1 MVFVKMT
8 DVYLMIVMLMGLG
21 FSIELSNGH
30 KFYVGGRDGWVLT
43 PSEDY
48 SHWSHRNRFQVN
60 DTLCK
65 SLSSLLFGHRYV
77 SLMHDYINC

>member
-1 MVFVKMT
+1 MVMIKMF
-8 DVYLMIVMLMGLG
+8 DVYLMIVMLMSLG
-21 FSIELSNGH
+21 FTIGLSNGH
-30 KFYVGGRDGWVLT
+30 KFDVGGRDGWVLT

-65 SLSSLLFGHRYV
+65 SLSSLLFGHCTVNV
-77 SLMHDYINC
+77 SLCH